1 MRVNTPVAVHAI
13 VDQHGPAGQGGAVD
27 VLLELIQDL
36 KLRGRKVETL
46 SPSYWIEAVRH
57 IQLQPVRSIAR
68 CDAADEHSLL
78 TSTS

>member
-1 MRVNTPVAVHAI
+1 M

-27 VLLELIQDL
+27 VLLDLIQDL

-57 IQLQPVRSIAR
+57 IQLQPVRSIAG
-68 CDAADEHSLL
+68 CGTLSEQSLL
-78 TSTS
+78 SSAS